1 MFNVKMKSKIK
12 HAGKRL
18 RGSKGFTLME
28 LILVIIIL
36 GIMAVGISGFI
47 TLSTQTYLNATNR
60 DELVGNARFVIE
72 RLSRELRNAVPN
84 SIRVN
89 SWYGDRLQCIQFTPI
104 VASTVYT
111 DIAVSPEPASKTL
124 SVIPFEDN
132 EGSPYQCD
140 YTAGCTHL
148 VTVYPLNSDDIYD
161 DHTSQSGKIFRID
174 NVDTSTSTPE
184 WNINVIN
191 NQEIHFDEDSPTQR
205 LYITKEQVS
214 YCAIPVPST
223 GGAALI
229 RYKDDI
235 TDGDQTLP
243 ASRRYYMAGYL
254 ATDFSAHLPFNYQPA
269 TLKRNAVVQIHL
281 NFTRDDESYVFDHEV
296 HINNVP

>member
-1 MFNVKMKSKIK
+1 MASLKEKVQMKRNAKSL
-12 HAGKRL
+12 KRIQ
-18 RGSKGFTLME
+18 GFTLME

-84 SIRVN
+84 SIRVG
-89 SWYGDRLQCIQFTPI
+89 SWYGDRIQCIQFTPI
-104 VASTVYT
+104 VASTVYI
-111 DIAVSPEPASKTL
+111 DIPVLPEEASKTVT
-124 SVIPFEDN
+124 VIPFEGDGGN
-132 EGSPYQCD
+132 PYQCD
-140 YTAGCTHL
+140 STAGCTDL
-148 VTVYPLNSDDIYD
+148 VTVYPLNSDDVYD
-161 DHTSQSGKIFRID
+161 DHTSQSGKIFRIAD
-174 NVDTSTSTPE
+174 VDASNTPWE
-184 WNINVIN
+184 INILNGSKIN
-191 NQEIHFDEDSPTQR
+191 FNEDSPTQR
-205 LYITKEQVS
+205 LYITREQVS

-223 GGAALI
+223 GGAAII

-269 TLKRNAVVQIHL
+269 TLKRNAVVQINLH
-281 NFTRDDESYVFDHEV
+281 FTKNGENYVFDHEV